1 MKLLMAANWKMYKNR
16 AEAAAFL
23 RDLTKRLDPM
33 PEDREIAVFAP
44 FTALGACADAMDGGT
59 RIRLG
64 GQDCWTAE
72 QGAFTG
78 EISPAMLRD
87 CGCSLVLTG
96 HSERR
101 AIVGEGNALVGA
113 KTAFALASGL
123 DVILCVGETLE
134 QRELGAL
141 DAVISRQLEEGL
153 AGVPDN
159 GAPERMSVAYEPV
172 WAIGTGKTAGSEE
185 IVAAHALVR
194 QRLADRFGGAGGAK
208 MRILYGGSVK
218 PENAAQIISL
228 DNVDGLLIGGA
239 SLLVESFA
247 RIVTA

>member
-1 MKLLMAANWKMYKNR
+1 MKLLMAANWKMHKTR
-16 AEAAAFL
+16 AEAVVFMRELAGRL
-23 RDLTKRLDPM
+23 SDL
-33 PEDREIAVFAP
+33 PEDREVAVFAP
-44 FTALGACADAMDGGT
+44 FTALGACSDALEKGA
-59 RIRLG
+59 RVRLG
-64 GQDCWTAE
+64 GQDCWAAE

-78 EISPAMLRD
+78 EISPDMLRD

-101 AIVGEGNALVGA
+101 AILGESNALVGE

-141 DAVISRQLEEGL
+141 EAVLARQLEEGL
-153 AGVPDN
+153 AGVPADVV
-159 GAPERMSVAYEPV
+159 PERLSVAYEPV
-172 WAIGTGKTAGSEE
+172 WAIGTGRTAGPEE
-185 IVAAHALVR
+185 VLGAHALVR
-194 QRLADRFGGAGGAK
+194 QCLRRRFGDKAAE
-208 MRILYGGSVK
+208 MRVLYGGSVK

-239 SLLVESFA
+239 SLQVESFA